1 MSETINSMLNG
12 ILVGVP
18 EATANL
24 QLPDP
29 DLRNFY
35 RDEEERVFWFDDTVG
50 DRATDLTK
58 MIVRCNKED
67 KGKNIEDRKPIKIFI
82 DSPGGD
88 VTFMWT
94 IIRAIEI
101 SKTPV
106 WTINY
111 CTAYSAAAEIL
122 ASGHVRFAFPGSHVM
137 IHLGSCAYS
146 GDAANVEATKKYF
159 DALSK
164 KTVDHLLAR
173 TKIEPKMFKKKTLTD
188 WFLDEDEAI
197 KNGIVDK
204 IITDFDEIF

>member
-1 MSETINSMLNG
+1 MSEMLNG
-12 ILVGVP
+12 ILFGVP

-29 DLRNFY
+29 DLRDYY
-35 RDEEERVFWFDDTVG
+35 RDEEDRVFWLDDAVG
-50 DRATDLTK
+50 DCATDLIK
-58 MIVRCNKED
+58 MIIRCNKED
-67 KGKNIEDRKPIKIFI
+67 KNKDVKDRKPIKIFI

-88 VTFMWT
+88 VTFMWS

-122 ASGHVRFAFPGSHVM
+122 ASGHKRLAFPGSHVM

-146 GDAANVEATKKYF
+146 GDVANVESTKKYF

-164 KTVDHLLAR
+164 KTVDHLLAK
-173 TKIEPKMFKKKTLTD
+173 TKIEPKMFKKKTMTD
-188 WFLDEDEAI
+188 WFLDEDEAL

>member
-1 MSETINSMLNG
+1 MNEMLNG
-12 ILVGVP
+12 LLIGIP
-18 EATANL
+18 EPVANL

-29 DLRNFY
+29 DLRNYY
-35 RDEEERVFWFDDTVG
+35 RDEEDRVFWLDTAVG
-50 DRATDLTK
+50 DCATDLIK
-58 MIVRCNKED
+58 MIIRCNKED
-67 KGKNIEDRKPIKIFI
+67 VGVESKKRKPIKIFI

-88 VTFMWT
+88 VTFMWS

-122 ASGHVRFAFPGSHVM
+122 ASGHVRLAFPGSHVM

-146 GDAANVEATKKYF
+146 GDVANVETTKKYF

-173 TKIEPKMFKKKTLTD
+173 TKIEPKMFKKKTMTD
-188 WFLDEDEAI
+188 WFLDEDDAL
-197 KNGIVDK
+197 KNGVIDK

>member
-1 MSETINSMLNG
+1 MDVCLDE
-12 ILVGVP
+12 ILVGMPSEV
-18 EATANL
+18 ANL

-29 DLRNFY
+29 NLRDYY
-35 RDEEERVFWFDDTVG
+35 RDEKDRIFWLDDSVA
-50 DRATDLTK
+50 DRAQDLIK
-58 MIVRCNKED
+58 MIIRCNKED
-67 KGKNIEDRKPIKIFI
+67 KGKQVEERKPIKIFI

-88 VTFMWT
+88 VTFMWA
-94 IIRAIEI
+94 IIKMIEM

-122 ASGHVRFAFPGSHVM
+122 ASGHVRLAFPGSHVM
-137 IHLGSCAYS
+137 IHLGSCAYM

-164 KTVDHLLAR
+164 KTVDHLLER
-173 TKIEPKMFKKKTLTD
+173 TKIEPKMFKKKTMTD
-188 WFLDEDEAI
+188 WFLDEDEAL
-197 KNGIVDK
+197 KNGVVDR

>member
-1 MSETINSMLNG
+1 MDMLNG

-18 EATANL
+18 ESTANM

-29 DLRNFY
+29 NLRDYY
-35 RDEEERVFWFDDTVG
+35 RDEEERVCWLNDQVEDC
-50 DRATDLTK
+50 AESLIK
-58 MIVRCNKED
+58 MILRCNKED
-67 KGKNIEDRKPIKIFI
+67 KGIPVENRKPIKIFI

-88 VTFMWT
+88 VTFMWS
-94 IIRAIEI
+94 IINMIEI

-106 WTINY
+106 YTINY

-122 ASGHVRFAFPGSHVM
+122 ASGHKRFALPGSHVM

-159 DALSK
+159 DSLSK
-164 KTVDHLLAR
+164 KTVEHLLKR

-188 WFLDEDEAI
+188 WFLDENDAL
-197 KNGIVDK
+197 KNGVVDK
-204 IITDFDEIF
+204 IVENLDELF

>member
-1 MSETINSMLNG
+1 MNEMLNG

-18 EATANL
+18 ESIANL

-29 DLRNFY
+29 DLRDYY
-35 RDEEERVFWFDDTVG
+35 RDEEDRIFWLDNAVG
-50 DRATDLTK
+50 DCATDLIK
-58 MIVRCNKED
+58 MIIRCNKED
-67 KGKNIEDRKPIKIFI
+67 KGLKADVRKPIKIFI

-88 VTFMWT
+88 VTFMWS

-164 KTVDHLLAR
+164 KTVDHLLER
-173 TKIEPKMFKKKTLTD
+173 TKIEPKMFKKKTMTD
-188 WFLDEDEAI
+188 WFLNEEDAL
-197 KNGIVDK
+197 KNGVVDK